1 MTGVNKNILYITY
14 FVSII
19 ILGSIGFYIIGGD
32 DWSWLD
38 SIYMTIITLFFVGF
52 SEVHPLS
59 DVGRIWAIIVIV
71 FGVAGIGM
79 LFSSMRD
86 IIIYF
91 NTYRRIIMMNKIKNL
106 KNHFIICGYGRM
118 GAVIANELKEQNQ
131 SFIIIEKNEEKVEY
145 IRESG
150 MYCIHGDAT
159 LDDTLKSASVI
170 DAKGIAVALNTDQD
184 NLFVTMTI
192 RTLNSKAFLLSR
204 CANDQNKS
212 KLLRSGANK
221 VINPYITGGHRMAE
235 MLLRPEITD
244 SVSVSTPDDQNLD
257 LNIDEISVNKIPT
270 FIGKTIKE
278 TRIRDLY
285 DLMIVCI
292 IKNSNNKLI
301 NPQSDHIIEEKDTIL
316 VIGDKEKLDKFARE
330 QTSK

>member
-1 MTGVNKNILYITY
+1 MKRINKNILYIAY
-14 FVSII
+14 FVTII
-19 ILGSIGFYIIGGD
+19 IIGSIGFYIIGGN

-52 SEVHPLS
+52 SEVHPLT
-59 DVGRIWAIIVIV
+59 DLGRIWAIVVIV

-79 LFSSMRD
+79 LFASMRD

-118 GAVIANELKEQNQ
+118 GAVIANELSEQNQ
-131 SFIIIEKNEEKVEY
+131 TFIIIEQNDEKVEY

-159 LDDTLKSASVI
+159 LDDTLKSASVV

-235 MLLRPEITD
+235 MLLRPEIID
-244 SVSVSTPDDQNLD
+244 SVSLTTPGDQNLD
-257 LNIDEISVNKIPT
+257 LNIDEISVSRTPS
-270 FIGKTIKE
+270 FIGKTIKQ
-278 TRIRDLY
+278 TNIRDNY

-292 IKNSNNKLI
+292 IKNDNSNII
-301 NPQSDHIIEEKDTIL
+301 NPQSDHIIDKNDTIM
-316 VIGDKEKLDKFARE
+316 VIGDKEKLDKFSSE
-330 QTSK
+330 QTS

>member
-1 MTGVNKNILYITY
+1 MNRINKNKLYIAY

-19 ILGSIGFYIIGGD
+19 IIGSIGFNIIGGD
-32 DWSWLD
+32 KWSWLD
-38 SIYMTIITLFFVGF
+38 SLYMTIITLFFVGF

-59 DVGRIWAIIVIV
+59 DLGRIWAIVVIV

-79 LFSSMRD
+79 LFASMRD

-91 NTYRRIIMMNKIKNL
+91 NTYRRILMMNKIKDLND
-106 KNHFIICGYGRM
+106 HFIICGYGRM
-118 GAVIANELKEQNQ
+118 GAVIASELKEQKQ
-131 SFIIIEKNEEKVEY
+131 PFIIIEQNENKVEK

-150 MYCIHGDAT
+150 MFCINGDAT
-159 LDDTLKSASVI
+159 LDEVLKSASVVS
-170 DAKGIAVALNTDQD
+170 AKGIAVALNTDQD

-192 RTLNSKAFLLSR
+192 RTLNSDAFLLSR
-204 CANDQNKS
+204 CANEQNKS

-244 SVSVSTPDDQNLD
+244 VVSVTTPDDENLD
-257 LNIDEISVNKIPT
+257 LNIDEISINKIPSY
-270 FIGKTIKE
+270 IGKTIKQ
-278 TRIRDLY
+278 TNIRNKY

-292 IKNSNNKLI
+292 IKKNKSTII
-301 NPQSDHIIEEKDTIL
+301 NPESDQIIELNDTIM
-316 VIGDKEKLDKFARE
+316 VIGDKNNLDRFSSE
-330 QTSK
+330 QTA

>member
-1 MTGVNKNILYITY
+1 MNRINKNILYVTY

-19 ILGSIGFYIIGGD
+19 IVGSIGFYFIGGEK
-32 DWSWLD
+32 WSWLD
-38 SIYMTIITLFFVGF
+38 SFYMTIITLFFVGF
-52 SEVHPLS
+52 SEVHPLT
-59 DVGRIWAIIVIV
+59 DLGRIWAIVVII

-79 LFSSMRD
+79 LFASMRD

-91 NTYRRIIMMNKIKNL
+91 NTYRRILMMNKIKKL
-106 KNHFIICGYGRM
+106 KDHFIICGYGRM
-118 GAVIANELKEQNQ
+118 GAVIALELKEKGQ
-131 SFIIIEKNEEKVEY
+131 SFIIIEQNEQKVEA
-145 IRESG
+145 IRELG

-159 LDDTLKSASVI
+159 LDDILKSASVI

-192 RTLNSKAFLLSR
+192 RTLNSDAFLLSR

-235 MLLRPEITD
+235 SLLHPEITD
-244 SVSVSTPDDQNLD
+244 IVSVTTPGDENLD
-257 LNIDEISVNKIPT
+257 LNIDEISISRIPK

-278 TRIRDLY
+278 TNIRDKY

-292 IKNSNNKLI
+292 IKTNNATII
-301 NPQSDHIIEEKDTIL
+301 NPQSDQIIHKNDTIM
-316 VIGDKEKLDKFARE
+316 VIGDKENLDRFSSE
-330 QTSK
+330 QTS

>member
-1 MTGVNKNILYITY
+1 MKRINKNILYIAY
-14 FVSII
+14 FVTII
-19 ILGSIGFYIIGGD
+19 IIGSIGFYIIGGN

-52 SEVHPLS
+52 SEVHPLT
-59 DVGRIWAIIVIV
+59 DLGRIWAIVVIV

-79 LFSSMRD
+79 LFASMRD

-118 GAVIANELKEQNQ
+118 GAVIANELSEQNQ
-131 SFIIIEKNEEKVEY
+131 TFIIIEQNDEKVEY

-159 LDDTLKSASVI
+159 LDDTLKSASVV

-235 MLLRPEITD
+235 MLLRPEIID
-244 SVSVSTPDDQNLD
+244 SVSLTTPGDQNLD
-257 LNIDEISVNKIPT
+257 LNIDEISVSRTPS
-270 FIGKTIKE
+270 FIGKTIKQ
-278 TRIRDLY
+278 TNIRDNY

-292 IKNSNNKLI
+292 IKNDNSNII
-301 NPQSDHIIEEKDTIL
+301 NPQSDHIIDKNDTIM
-316 VIGDKEKLDKFARE
+316 VIGDKEKLDKFASE
-330 QTSK
+330 QTS

>member
-1 MTGVNKNILYITY
+1 MKRINKNILYIAY
-14 FVSII
+14 FVTII
-19 ILGSIGFYIIGGD
+19 IIGSIGFYIIGGN

-52 SEVHPLS
+52 SEVHPLT
-59 DVGRIWAIIVIV
+59 DLGRIWAIVVIV

-79 LFSSMRD
+79 LFASMRD

-118 GAVIANELKEQNQ
+118 GAVIANELSEQNQ
-131 SFIIIEKNEEKVEY
+131 TFIIIEQNDEKVEY

-159 LDDTLKSASVI
+159 LDDTLKSASVV

-235 MLLRPEITD
+235 MLLRPEIID
-244 SVSVSTPDDQNLD
+244 SVSLTTPGDQNLD
-257 LNIDEISVNKIPT
+257 LNIDEISVSRTPS
-270 FIGKTIKE
+270 FIGKTIKQ
-278 TRIRDLY
+278 TNIRDNY

-292 IKNSNNKLI
+292 IKNDNSTII
-301 NPQSDHIIEEKDTIL
+301 NPQSDHIIDKNDTIM
-316 VIGDKEKLDKFARE
+316 VIGDKEKLDKFASE
-330 QTSK
+330 QTS